1 MLDAVVGSCV
11 SVYTWLKFRP
21 AEDWVEGEEG
31 VDLNDTTLFPLNN
44 KEGCGQK
51 RERKGREGGTYD
63 VVVEFPEPVLCHP
76 KGEDWRSCG
85 SRSVSRPSGKVC
97 LVIGRTV
104 YCVVESMSGQV
115 EYHDKKKEHTEA

>member
-1 MLDAVVGSCV
+1 MDER
-11 SVYTWLKFRP
+11 K
-21 AEDWVEGEEG
+21 EEG
-31 VDLNDTTLFPLNN
+31 
-44 KEGCGQK
+44 
-51 RERKGREGGTYD
+51 RERGTYD

-104 YCVVESMSGQV
+104 YCVVESMSCQV
-115 EYHDKKKEHTEA
+115 EYHNKKKKHTEA

>member
-1 MLDAVVGSCV
+1 MD
-11 SVYTWLKFRP
+11 
-21 AEDWVEGEEG
+21 
-31 VDLNDTTLFPLNN
+31 
-44 KEGCGQK
+44 K
-51 RERKGREGGTYD
+51 RERGRGGKGTYD

-104 YCVVESMSGQV
+104 YCVVESMSCQV
-115 EYHDKKKEHTEA
+115 NTTTRKKNIRKHEQRNQ

>member
-11 SVYTWLKFRP
+11 SVYTRLKFSS
-21 AEDWVEGEEG
+21 AEDWVDGEEG
-31 VDLNDTTLFPLNN
+31 VDLNDTTLFPLNS
-44 KEGCGQK
+44 KEGCEQK
-51 RERKGREGGTYD
+51 RERKRGKATYD

-104 YCVVESMSGQV
+104 YCVVESMSCQV
-115 EYHDKKKEHTEA
+115 EYHDKKKEYTEA